1 MFLVKKI
8 SVVIVVL
15 ICFLAC
21 SQESFIK
28 LQKKAQEQENDGSKR
43 PSYVDSDYEVF
54 SETIFLQN
62 MVYQPIEER
71 NAFFQL
77 TKDGDDSFNPET
89 SVILLNE
96 PSDNNEKNPP
106 LYQNDPNNNAN
117 NEKNPPLYQ
126 NDPNNNANN
135 EKNPP
140 LYQND
145 PNNNANNEKSPFLYK
160 PKRKA
165 KNPKLIEY
173 SQQDFYPLKNGDIMM
188 SKEGDQWLIEIKSK
202 ALKRFLKDQND
213 KDRQIQTFTFN
224 DTKTQIA
231 QFKGK
236 ISSYV
241 YTTNDS
247 DLSLRPFYES
257 FLLEKKSDDLYMV
270 DKALDAIEVSKCQ
283 MVLKKHSTDKLD
295 SQHKA
300 ISIDLDFKKE
310 RFKSDTEL
318 FLECQS

>member
-8 SVVIVVL
+8 GVVVVVL
-15 ICFLAC
+15 IGFLAC
-21 SQESFIK
+21 SQERFIQ

-62 MVYQPIEER
+62 MVHQPIKER
-71 NAFFQL
+71 DAFAQL
-77 TKDGDDSFNPET
+77 TKDENDSFNPET

-96 PSDNNEKNPP
+96 PSDNNTKNPP
-106 LYQNDPNNNAN
+106 LNQNESNNNTASN
-117 NEKNPPLYQ
+117 DTKN
-126 NDPNNNANN
+126 
-135 EKNPP
+135 
-140 LYQND
+140 
-145 PNNNANNEKSPFLYK
+145 PFLYK
-160 PKRKA
+160 PKRKT
-165 KNPKLIEY
+165 KDPKLIEY
-173 SQQDFYPLKNGDIMM
+173 SQQNFYPLKDGDIMM

-241 YTTNDS
+241 YTTNNS

-257 FLLEKKSDDLYMV
+257 FLLEKKSDDFYMIGAIG
-270 DKALDAIEVSKCQ
+270 DKALDAIEIHKCQ

>member
-8 SVVIVVL
+8 GVVVVVL
-15 ICFLAC
+15 IGFLAC
-21 SQESFIK
+21 SQERFIQ

-62 MVYQPIEER
+62 MVHQPIKER
-71 NAFFQL
+71 DAFAQL
-77 TKDGDDSFNPET
+77 TKDEDDSFNPET
-89 SVILLNE
+89 SVILLDE
-96 PSDNNEKNPP
+96 PSDNNTKNPP
-106 LYQNDPNNNAN
+106 LNQNESSNNTAN
-117 NEKNPPLYQ
+117 NDAKN
-126 NDPNNNANN
+126 
-135 EKNPP
+135 
-140 LYQND
+140 
-145 PNNNANNEKSPFLYK
+145 PFLYK
-160 PKRKA
+160 PKRKT
-165 KNPKLIEY
+165 KDPKLIEY
-173 SQQDFYPLKNGDIMM
+173 SQQNFYPLKDGDIVM

-241 YTTNDS
+241 YTTNNS
-247 DLSLRPFYES
+247 NLSLRPFYES
-257 FLLEKKSDDLYMV
+257 FLLEKKSDDFYMIGAIG
-270 DKALDAIEVSKCQ
+270 DKALDAIEIQKCQ

>member
-8 SVVIVVL
+8 GVVVVVL
-15 ICFLAC
+15 IGFLAC
-21 SQESFIK
+21 SQERFIQ

-62 MVYQPIEER
+62 MVHQSIEER
-71 NAFFQL
+71 DAFIQP
-77 TKDGDDSFNPET
+77 TKDEDDSFNPET

-106 LYQNDPNNNAN
+106 LNQNESNTNTAN
-117 NEKNPPLYQ
+117 NDTKN
-126 NDPNNNANN
+126 
-135 EKNPP
+135 
-140 LYQND
+140 
-145 PNNNANNEKSPFLYK
+145 PFLYK
-160 PKRKA
+160 PKRKT

-173 SQQDFYPLKNGDIMM
+173 SQQNFYPLKNGDIMM
-188 SKEGDQWLIEIKSK
+188 SKEGDQWLVEIKSK

-257 FLLEKKSDDLYMV
+257 FLLEKKSDDFYMIGAIG
-270 DKALDAIEVSKCQ
+270 DKALDAIEIQKCQ

>member
-8 SVVIVVL
+8 GVVIMILV
-15 ICFLAC
+15 CFLAC
-21 SQESFIK
+21 SQERFIQ
-28 LQKKAQEQENDGSKR
+28 LQKKAQEQENDGSQR

-77 TKDGDDSFNPET
+77 TKDENDFFNPET

-96 PSDNNEKNPP
+96 PSDNDTKNPP
-106 LYQNDPNNNAN
+106 LYQNESNNNTAN
-117 NEKNPPLYQ
+117 NDTKN
-126 NDPNNNANN
+126 
-135 EKNPP
+135 
-140 LYQND
+140 
-145 PNNNANNEKSPFLYK
+145 PFLYK
-160 PKRKA
+160 PKRKT
-165 KNPKLIEY
+165 KDPKLIEY
-173 SQQDFYPLKNGDIMM
+173 SQQNFYPLKNGDIMM

-241 YTTNDS
+241 YTTNNS

-257 FLLEKKSDDLYMV
+257 FLLEKKSDNVYTIV
-270 DKALDAIEVSKCQ
+270 DKALDAIEISKCQ

-318 FLECQS
+318 FLECLKES

>member
-8 SVVIVVL
+8 GVVIVVL
-15 ICFLAC
+15 IGFLAC
-21 SQESFIK
+21 SQERFIK

-43 PSYVDSDYEVF
+43 PSYVDSDHEVF

-62 MVYQPIEER
+62 MVYQPTEER
-71 NAFFQL
+71 DSFAQL
-77 TKDGDDSFNPET
+77 TKDENDSFNPET

-96 PSDNNEKNPP
+96 PSDNDTKNPP
-106 LYQNDPNNNAN
+106 LYPNESHNNTAN
-117 NEKNPPLYQ
+117 NDTKN
-126 NDPNNNANN
+126 
-135 EKNPP
+135 
-140 LYQND
+140 
-145 PNNNANNEKSPFLYK
+145 PFLYK
-160 PKRKA
+160 PKRKT

-173 SQQDFYPLKNGDIMM
+173 SQQDFYSLKNGDIVM
-188 SKEGDQWLIEIKSK
+188 SREGDQWLVEIKSK

-241 YTTNDS
+241 YTTTNS

-257 FLLEKKSDDLYMV
+257 FLLEKKSDDLYTIGAIG
-270 DKALDAIEVSKCQ
+270 DKALDAIEISKCQ

>member
-8 SVVIVVL
+8 SVVIMIL

-21 SQESFIK
+21 SQERFIQ

-77 TKDGDDSFNPET
+77 TNDEDNNPKET

-106 LYQNDPNNNAN
+106 LYQNDPHNNAN
-117 NEKNPPLYQ
+117 NEKN
-126 NDPNNNANN
+126 
-135 EKNPP
+135 
-140 LYQND
+140 
-145 PNNNANNEKSPFLYK
+145 PFLYK

-173 SQQDFYPLKNGDIMM
+173 SQQNFYPLKDGDIMM
-188 SKEGDQWLIEIKSK
+188 SKEGDQWLVEIKSK

-257 FLLEKKSDDLYMV
+257 FLLEKKSDDFYTIGAIG
-270 DKALDAIEVSKCQ
+270 DKALDAIEISKCQ

>member
-1 MFLVKKI
+1 M
-8 SVVIVVL
+8 VL
-15 ICFLAC
+15 IGFLAC
-21 SQESFIK
+21 SQERFIK

-71 NAFFQL
+71 DAFAQL
-77 TKDGDDSFNPET
+77 TKDEDDSFNPET

-96 PSDNNEKNPP
+96 PSDNDTKNPP
-106 LYQNDPNNNAN
+106 LYQNESNTNTAN
-117 NEKNPPLYQ
+117 NDTKN
-126 NDPNNNANN
+126 
-135 EKNPP
+135 
-140 LYQND
+140 
-145 PNNNANNEKSPFLYK
+145 PFLYK
-160 PKRKA
+160 PKRKT

-173 SQQDFYPLKNGDIMM
+173 SQQNFYPLKDGDIVM

-241 YTTNDS
+241 YTTNNS

-257 FLLEKKSDDLYMV
+257 FLLEKKSDNVYTIEN
-270 DKALDAIEVSKCQ
+270 KALDTMEISKCQ

>member
-1 MFLVKKI
+1 M
-8 SVVIVVL
+8 VL
-15 ICFLAC
+15 IGFLAC
-21 SQESFIK
+21 SQERFIQ

-62 MVYQPIEER
+62 MVYQPIKER
-71 NAFFQL
+71 DAFIQP
-77 TKDGDDSFNPET
+77 TKDEDDSFNPET

-96 PSDNNEKNPP
+96 PNDNDAKNPP
-106 LYQNDPNNNAN
+106 LNQNESNTNTAN
-117 NEKNPPLYQ
+117 NDVKN
-126 NDPNNNANN
+126 
-135 EKNPP
+135 
-140 LYQND
+140 
-145 PNNNANNEKSPFLYK
+145 PFLYK
-160 PKRKA
+160 PKRKT
-165 KNPKLIEY
+165 KDPKLIEY
-173 SQQDFYPLKNGDIMM
+173 SQQNFYPLKDGDIVM
-188 SKEGDQWLIEIKSK
+188 SKEGNQWLIEIKSK
-202 ALKRFLKDQND
+202 ALKRFLKDQNN

-241 YTTNDS
+241 YTTNNS
-247 DLSLRPFYES
+247 NLSLRPFYES
-257 FLLEKKSDDLYMV
+257 FLLEKKSDDLYTIG
-270 DKALDAIEVSKCQ
+270 DKALDAIEIHKCQ

>member
-1 MFLVKKI
+1 MI
-8 SVVIVVL
+8 L

-21 SQESFIK
+21 SQERFIK

-77 TKDGDDSFNPET
+77 TNDEDNDPKET

-106 LYQNDPNNNAN
+106 LYPNESHNNTAN
-117 NEKNPPLYQ
+117 NDTKN
-126 NDPNNNANN
+126 
-135 EKNPP
+135 
-140 LYQND
+140 
-145 PNNNANNEKSPFLYK
+145 PFLYK
-160 PKRKA
+160 TKRKT

-173 SQQDFYPLKNGDIMM
+173 SQQNFYPLKDGDIMM
-188 SKEGDQWLIEIKSK
+188 SKEGDQWLVEIKSK

-241 YTTNDS
+241 YTTNNS

-257 FLLEKKSDDLYMV
+257 FLLEKKSDDLYTIG
-270 DKALDAIEVSKCQ
+270 DKALDTIEISKCQ

>member
-8 SVVIVVL
+8 SVVIMIL

-28 LQKKAQEQENDGSKR
+28 MQKKAQEQENDGSKR

-77 TKDGDDSFNPET
+77 TNDEDNDPKET
-89 SVILLNE
+89 PLILLNE
-96 PSDNNEKNPP
+96 PSDNNEKNPL
-106 LYQNDPNNNAN
+106 LYPNESHNNTNNAN
-117 NEKNPPLYQ
+117 NDIKN
-126 NDPNNNANN
+126 
-135 EKNPP
+135 
-140 LYQND
+140 
-145 PNNNANNEKSPFLYK
+145 PFLYK
-160 PKRKA
+160 PKRKT

-173 SQQDFYPLKNGDIMM
+173 SQQDFYPLKDGDIVMN
-188 SKEGDQWLIEIKSK
+188 KEGDQWLIEIKSK

-257 FLLEKKSDDLYMV
+257 FLLEKKSDDLYTIG

>member
-8 SVVIVVL
+8 GVVIVVL
-15 ICFLAC
+15 MCFLAC
-21 SQESFIK
+21 SQERFIK

-62 MVYQPIEER
+62 MVYQPTEER
-71 NAFFQL
+71 DSFAQL
-77 TKDGDDSFNPET
+77 TKDEDDSFNPET

-117 NEKNPPLYQ
+117 NEKNP
-126 NDPNNNANN
+126 
-135 EKNPP
+135 
-140 LYQND
+140 
-145 PNNNANNEKSPFLYK
+145 FLYK
-160 PKRKA
+160 PKRKT

-173 SQQDFYPLKNGDIMM
+173 SQQNFYPLKDGDIIM
-188 SKEGDQWLIEIKSK
+188 SKEGDQWLVEIKSK

-247 DLSLRPFYES
+247 DLSLRSFYES

-270 DKALDAIEVSKCQ
+270 DKALDAIEISKCQ

-318 FLECQS
+318 FLECLKES

>member
-8 SVVIVVL
+8 GVVIMIL

-21 SQESFIK
+21 SQERFIK

-54 SETIFLQN
+54 SETIFLKN
-62 MVYQPIEER
+62 MVYQPMEER
-71 NAFFQL
+71 DSFAQL
-77 TKDGDDSFNPET
+77 TKDGNDSFNPET

-96 PSDNNEKNPP
+96 PSDNDTKNPP
-106 LYQNDPNNNAN
+106 LNQNESNTNTAN
-117 NEKNPPLYQ
+117 NDTKN
-126 NDPNNNANN
+126 
-135 EKNPP
+135 
-140 LYQND
+140 
-145 PNNNANNEKSPFLYK
+145 PFLYK
-160 PKRKA
+160 PKRKT

-173 SQQDFYPLKNGDIMM
+173 SQQNFYPLKNGDIIM
-188 SKEGDQWLIEIKSK
+188 SKEGDQWLVEIKSK

-241 YTTNDS
+241 YTTNNS
-247 DLSLRPFYES
+247 GLSLRPFYES
-257 FLLEKKSDDLYMV
+257 FLLEKKSDNVYTIENKV
-270 DKALDAIEVSKCQ
+270 LDTIEISKCQ

>member
-8 SVVIVVL
+8 GVVIVVL
-15 ICFLAC
+15 IGFLAC
-21 SQESFIK
+21 SQERFIQ

-62 MVYQPIEER
+62 MVHQPMKER
-71 NAFFQL
+71 NAFAQL
-77 TKDGDDSFNPET
+77 TKDGDDSFNHET
-89 SVILLNE
+89 SVILLDE
-96 PSDNNEKNPP
+96 PSDNDTKNPP
-106 LYQNDPNNNAN
+106 LNQNESNNNTASN
-117 NEKNPPLYQ
+117 DTKNL
-126 NDPNNNANN
+126 
-135 EKNPP
+135 
-140 LYQND
+140 
-145 PNNNANNEKSPFLYK
+145 FLYK
-160 PKRKA
+160 PKRKT
-165 KNPKLIEY
+165 KDPKLIEY
-173 SQQDFYPLKNGDIMM
+173 SQQNFYPLKDGDIIM
-188 SKEGDQWLIEIKSK
+188 SKKGDQWLIEIKSK
-202 ALKRFLKDQND
+202 ALKRFLKDQNG

-241 YTTNDS
+241 YTTNNS
-247 DLSLRPFYES
+247 NLSLRPFYES
-257 FLLEKKSDDLYMV
+257 FLLEKKSDDFYMIGAIG
-270 DKALDAIEVSKCQ
+270 DKALDAIEIQKCQ

>member
-8 SVVIVVL
+8 GVVVVVL
-15 ICFLAC
+15 IGFLAC
-21 SQESFIK
+21 SQERFIQ

-54 SETIFLQN
+54 SETIFLKN
-62 MVYQPIEER
+62 MVYQPIKER
-71 NAFFQL
+71 DAFAQL
-77 TKDGDDSFNPET
+77 AKDEDDSFNPET
-89 SVILLNE
+89 SVILLDE
-96 PSDNNEKNPP
+96 PSDNDTKNPP
-106 LYQNDPNNNAN
+106 LNQNESNNNTAN
-117 NEKNPPLYQ
+117 NDTKN
-126 NDPNNNANN
+126 
-135 EKNPP
+135 
-140 LYQND
+140 
-145 PNNNANNEKSPFLYK
+145 PFLYK
-160 PKRKA
+160 PKRKT
-165 KNPKLIEY
+165 KDPKLIEY
-173 SQQDFYPLKNGDIMM
+173 SQQNFYPLKDGDIMM

-241 YTTNDS
+241 YTTNNS
-247 DLSLRPFYES
+247 NLSLRPFYES
-257 FLLEKKSDDLYMV
+257 FLLEKKSDDFYTIGAIG
-270 DKALDAIEVSKCQ
+270 DKALDAIEIHKCQ

>member
-8 SVVIVVL
+8 GVVIAVL

-21 SQESFIK
+21 SQERFIQ

-62 MVYQPIEER
+62 MVYQPTEER
-71 NAFFQL
+71 DSFAQL
-77 TKDGDDSFNPET
+77 TKDENDSFNPET
-89 SVILLNE
+89 SVILLSE
-96 PSDNNEKNPP
+96 PSDNDTKNP
-106 LYQNDPNNNAN
+106 LSYQNETNNNTAN
-117 NEKNPPLYQ
+117 NDTKN
-126 NDPNNNANN
+126 
-135 EKNPP
+135 
-140 LYQND
+140 
-145 PNNNANNEKSPFLYK
+145 PFLYK
-160 PKRKA
+160 PKRKT
-165 KNPKLIEY
+165 KDPKLIEY
-173 SQQDFYPLKNGDIMM
+173 SQQNFYPLKDGDIVM

-241 YTTNDS
+241 YTTNNS

-257 FLLEKKSDDLYMV
+257 FLLEKKSGDLYTIR
-270 DKALDAIEVSKCQ
+270 DKTLDAIEISKCQ

>member
-8 SVVIVVL
+8 GVVVVVL
-15 ICFLAC
+15 IGFLAC
-21 SQESFIK
+21 SQERFIQ

-62 MVYQPIEER
+62 MVHQPIKER
-71 NAFFQL
+71 DSFAQL

-96 PSDNNEKNPP
+96 PSDNDTKNPP
-106 LYQNDPNNNAN
+106 LNQNESNNNA
-117 NEKNPPLYQ
+117 
-126 NDPNNNANN
+126 ANN
-135 EKNPP
+135 DTKN
-140 LYQND
+140 
-145 PNNNANNEKSPFLYK
+145 PFLYK
-160 PKRKA
+160 PKRKT
-165 KNPKLIEY
+165 KDSKLIEY
-173 SQQDFYPLKNGDIMM
+173 SQQNFYPLKDGDIIM

-241 YTTNDS
+241 YTTNNS
-247 DLSLRPFYES
+247 NLSLRPFYES
-257 FLLEKKSDDLYMV
+257 FLLEKKSDDFYTIGAIG
-270 DKALDAIEVSKCQ
+270 DKALDAIEIHKCQ

>member
-8 SVVIVVL
+8 GVVVMVL
-15 ICFLAC
+15 IGFLAC
-21 SQESFIK
+21 SQERFIQ

-54 SETIFLQN
+54 SETIFLKN
-62 MVYQPIEER
+62 MVHQPTRER
-71 NAFFQL
+71 DAFAQL

-96 PSDNNEKNPP
+96 PSDNDTKNPP
-106 LYQNDPNNNAN
+106 LNQNEPDNNTVSNDT
-117 NEKNPPLYQ
+117 KN
-126 NDPNNNANN
+126 
-135 EKNPP
+135 
-140 LYQND
+140 
-145 PNNNANNEKSPFLYK
+145 PFLYK
-160 PKRKA
+160 PKRKT
-165 KNPKLIEY
+165 KDPKLIEY
-173 SQQDFYPLKNGDIMM
+173 SQQNFYPLKDGDIMM

-241 YTTNDS
+241 YTTNNS
-247 DLSLRPFYES
+247 NLSLRPFYES
-257 FLLEKKSDDLYMV
+257 FLLEKKSDDFYMIGAIG
-270 DKALDAIEVSKCQ
+270 DKALDAIEIQKCQ

>member
-1 MFLVKKI
+1 MI
-8 SVVIVVL
+8 L

-21 SQESFIK
+21 SQERFIQ
-28 LQKKAQEQENDGSKR
+28 LQKKAQEQENDGSQR
-43 PSYVDSDYEVF
+43 PSYVDSDHEVF

-62 MVYQPIEER
+62 MVYQPTEER
-71 NAFFQL
+71 DSFAQL
-77 TKDGDDSFNPET
+77 TKDENDSFNPET

-96 PSDNNEKNPP
+96 PSDN
-106 LYQNDPNNNAN
+106 DT
-117 NEKNPPLYQ
+117 
-126 NDPNNNANN
+126 
-135 EKNPP
+135 KNPP

-160 PKRKA
+160 PKRKT

-173 SQQDFYPLKNGDIMM
+173 SQQDFYPLKNGDIVM
-188 SKEGDQWLIEIKSK
+188 SREGDQWLVEIKSK

-241 YTTNDS
+241 YTTNNS

-257 FLLEKKSDDLYMV
+257 FLLEKKSDDLYMIG

-318 FLECQS
+318 FLECLKGS

>member
-8 SVVIVVL
+8 GVVIMIL

-28 LQKKAQEQENDGSKR
+28 MQKKAQEQENDGSKR

-77 TKDGDDSFNPET
+77 TKDGNDSFNPET

-117 NEKNPPLYQ
+117 NEKNP
-126 NDPNNNANN
+126 
-135 EKNPP
+135 
-140 LYQND
+140 
-145 PNNNANNEKSPFLYK
+145 FLYK
-160 PKRKA
+160 PKRKT

-173 SQQDFYPLKNGDIMM
+173 SQQDFYPLKNGDIIM
-188 SKEGDQWLIEIKSK
+188 SKEGDQWLVEIKSK

-270 DKALDAIEVSKCQ
+270 DKALDAIEISKCQ

-318 FLECQS
+318 FLECLKES

>member
-8 SVVIVVL
+8 SVVIIIL

-21 SQESFIK
+21 SQERFIK

-77 TKDGDDSFNPET
+77 TKDEDDSFNPET

-96 PSDNNEKNPP
+96 PSDNDTKNPP
-106 LYQNDPNNNAN
+106 LYPNESHNNTNNAN
-117 NEKNPPLYQ
+117 N
-126 NDPNNNANN
+126 DT
-135 EKNPP
+135 
-140 LYQND
+140 
-145 PNNNANNEKSPFLYK
+145 KSPFLYK

-173 SQQDFYPLKNGDIMM
+173 SQQDFYPLKDGDIMM
-188 SKEGDQWLIEIKSK
+188 SKEGDQWLVEIKSK

-270 DKALDAIEVSKCQ
+270 DKALDAIEISKCQ

>member
-8 SVVIVVL
+8 SVVIMIL

-21 SQESFIK
+21 SQERFIK

-77 TKDGDDSFNPET
+77 TKDEDDSFNPET

-117 NEKNPPLYQ
+117 NEK
-126 NDPNNNANN
+126 
-135 EKNPP
+135 
-140 LYQND
+140 
-145 PNNNANNEKSPFLYK
+145 SPFLYK
-160 PKRKA
+160 PKRKT

-173 SQQDFYPLKNGDIMM
+173 SQQNFYPLKNGDIIM

-257 FLLEKKSDDLYMV
+257 FLLEKKSDDFYTIGAIG
-270 DKALDAIEVSKCQ
+270 DKALDAIEISKCQ

>member
-8 SVVIVVL
+8 GVVIVVL

-21 SQESFIK
+21 SQERFIQ

-43 PSYVDSDYEVF
+43 PSYVDSDHEVF
-54 SETIFLQN
+54 SETIFLKN
-62 MVYQPIEER
+62 MVYQPTNER

-96 PSDNNEKNPP
+96 PSDN
-106 LYQNDPNNNAN
+106 DT
-117 NEKNPPLYQ
+117 
-126 NDPNNNANN
+126 
-135 EKNPP
+135 KNPP

-160 PKRKA
+160 PKRKT

-173 SQQDFYPLKNGDIMM
+173 SQQNFYPLKNGDIIM
-188 SKEGDQWLIEIKSK
+188 SKEGDQWLVEIKSK

-241 YTTNDS
+241 YTTNNS

-257 FLLEKKSDDLYMV
+257 FLLEKKSDDFYTIGAIG
-270 DKALDAIEVSKCQ
+270 DKALDAIEISKCQ

>member
-8 SVVIVVL
+8 GVVIMVL

-21 SQESFIK
+21 SQERFIK

-77 TKDGDDSFNPET
+77 TKDEDNSFNPET

-106 LYQNDPNNNAN
+106 LYQNESHNNTNNAN
-117 NEKNPPLYQ
+117 NDTKN
-126 NDPNNNANN
+126 
-135 EKNPP
+135 
-140 LYQND
+140 
-145 PNNNANNEKSPFLYK
+145 PFLYK
-160 PKRKA
+160 PKRKT

-173 SQQDFYPLKNGDIMM
+173 SQQDFYPLKNGDIIM
-188 SKEGDQWLIEIKSK
+188 SKEGDQWLVEIKSK

-257 FLLEKKSDDLYMV
+257 FLLEKKSDNVYTIG
-270 DKALDAIEVSKCQ
+270 DKALDAIEISKCQ

>member
-8 SVVIVVL
+8 SVVIMIL

-62 MVYQPIEER
+62 MVYQSTEER
-71 NAFFQL
+71 NSFAQL

-96 PSDNNEKNPP
+96 PSDNDTKNPP
-106 LYQNDPNNNAN
+106 LYP
-117 NEKNPPLYQ
+117 
-126 NDPNNNANN
+126 
-135 EKNPP
+135 
-140 LYQND
+140 ND

-160 PKRKA
+160 PKRKT

-173 SQQDFYPLKNGDIMM
+173 SQQNFYPLKDGDIVM
-188 SKEGDQWLIEIKSK
+188 SKEGDQWLVEIKSK

-224 DTKTQIA
+224 DTKTQIV

-241 YTTNDS
+241 YTTNNS

-270 DKALDAIEVSKCQ
+270 DKALDAIEISKCQ

>member
-8 SVVIVVL
+8 GVVVVVL
-15 ICFLAC
+15 IGFLAC
-21 SQESFIK
+21 SQERFIQ

-62 MVYQPIEER
+62 MVHQPIKER
-71 NAFFQL
+71 DAFVQL

-89 SVILLNE
+89 SVILLDE
-96 PSDNNEKNPP
+96 PSDNDTKNPP
-106 LYQNDPNNNAN
+106 LNQNESNNNTASN
-117 NEKNPPLYQ
+117 DTKN
-126 NDPNNNANN
+126 
-135 EKNPP
+135 
-140 LYQND
+140 
-145 PNNNANNEKSPFLYK
+145 PFLYK
-160 PKRKA
+160 PKRKT
-165 KNPKLIEY
+165 KDPKLIEY
-173 SQQDFYPLKNGDIMM
+173 SQQNFYPLKDGDIIM
-188 SKEGDQWLIEIKSK
+188 SKKGDQWLIEIKSK
-202 ALKRFLKDQND
+202 ALKRFLKDQNN

-241 YTTNDS
+241 YTTNNS
-247 DLSLRPFYES
+247 NLSLRPFYES
-257 FLLEKKSDDLYMV
+257 FLLEKKSDDLYTIEN
-270 DKALDAIEVSKCQ
+270 KALDAIEIQKCQ

>member
-8 SVVIVVL
+8 GVVVVVL
-15 ICFLAC
+15 MCFLAC
-21 SQESFIK
+21 SQERFIQ

-62 MVYQPIEER
+62 MVYQPTEER
-71 NAFFQL
+71 DSFAQL
-77 TKDGDDSFNPET
+77 TKDENDSFNPET

-96 PSDNNEKNPP
+96 PSDNDTKNPP
-106 LYQNDPNNNAN
+106 LYQNESNTNTAN
-117 NEKNPPLYQ
+117 NDTKN
-126 NDPNNNANN
+126 
-135 EKNPP
+135 
-140 LYQND
+140 
-145 PNNNANNEKSPFLYK
+145 PFLYK
-160 PKRKA
+160 PKRKT

-173 SQQDFYPLKNGDIMM
+173 SQQNFYPLKNGDIIM

-241 YTTNDS
+241 YTTNNS

-257 FLLEKKSDDLYMV
+257 FLLEKKSDDFYTIGA

>member
-8 SVVIVVL
+8 GVVIAVL
-15 ICFLAC
+15 MCFLAC
-21 SQESFIK
+21 SQERFIQ

-62 MVYQPIEER
+62 MVHQPIEER
-71 NAFFQL
+71 DAFAQL
-77 TKDGDDSFNPET
+77 TKDGDDSFNSET
-89 SVILLNE
+89 SVILLDE
-96 PSDNNEKNPP
+96 PSDNDTKNPP
-106 LYQNDPNNNAN
+106 LYQNESNTNTAN
-117 NEKNPPLYQ
+117 NDTKN
-126 NDPNNNANN
+126 
-135 EKNPP
+135 
-140 LYQND
+140 
-145 PNNNANNEKSPFLYK
+145 PFLYK
-160 PKRKA
+160 PKRKT

-173 SQQDFYPLKNGDIMM
+173 SQQNFYPLKDGDIVM

-202 ALKRFLKDQND
+202 ALKRFLKNQND

-241 YTTNDS
+241 YTTNNS
-247 DLSLRPFYES
+247 DLSLRPFYKS
-257 FLLEKKSDDLYMV
+257 FLLEKKSDDFYTIGAIG
-270 DKALDAIEVSKCQ
+270 DKALDAIEISKCQ

>member
-1 MFLVKKI
+1 M
-8 SVVIVVL
+8 VL
-15 ICFLAC
+15 IGFLAC
-21 SQESFIK
+21 SQERFIQ

-62 MVYQPIEER
+62 MVHQPIKER
-71 NAFFQL
+71 DAFAQL
-77 TKDGDDSFNPET
+77 TKDEDDSFNYET
-89 SVILLNE
+89 SVILLDE
-96 PSDNNEKNPP
+96 PSDNDTKSLPLNQNESNT
-106 LYQNDPNNNAN
+106 NTAN
-117 NEKNPPLYQ
+117 NDVKN
-126 NDPNNNANN
+126 
-135 EKNPP
+135 
-140 LYQND
+140 
-145 PNNNANNEKSPFLYK
+145 PFLYK
-160 PKRKA
+160 PKRKT
-165 KNPKLIEY
+165 KDPKLIEY
-173 SQQDFYPLKNGDIMM
+173 SQQNFYPLKDGDIVM

-241 YTTNDS
+241 YTTNNS
-247 DLSLRPFYES
+247 NLSLRPFYES
-257 FLLEKKSDDLYMV
+257 FLLEKKSDDFYTIGAIG
-270 DKALDAIEVSKCQ
+270 DKALDAIEIHKCQ

>member
-1 MFLVKKI
+1 M
-8 SVVIVVL
+8 VL
-15 ICFLAC
+15 IGFLAC
-21 SQESFIK
+21 SQERFIK
-28 LQKKAQEQENDGSKR
+28 LQKKAQEQENDGSQR

-62 MVYQPIEER
+62 MVHQPIKER
-71 NAFFQL
+71 DAFAQL
-77 TKDGDDSFNPET
+77 TKDEDDSFNPGT

-96 PSDNNEKNPP
+96 PSDNDTKNPP
-106 LYQNDPNNNAN
+106 LYPNESNTNTAN
-117 NEKNPPLYQ
+117 NDTKN
-126 NDPNNNANN
+126 
-135 EKNPP
+135 
-140 LYQND
+140 
-145 PNNNANNEKSPFLYK
+145 PFLYK
-160 PKRKA
+160 PKRKT

-173 SQQDFYPLKNGDIMM
+173 SQQNFYPLKNGDIVM
-188 SKEGDQWLIEIKSK
+188 SKEGDQWLVEIKSK

-241 YTTNDS
+241 YTTNNS

-257 FLLEKKSDDLYMV
+257 FLLEKKSDDLYTIG

>member
-8 SVVIVVL
+8 GVVVVVL
-15 ICFLAC
+15 IGFLAC
-21 SQESFIK
+21 SQERFIQ

-62 MVYQPIEER
+62 MVHQPMKER
-71 NAFFQL
+71 NAFAQL

-89 SVILLNE
+89 SVILLDE
-96 PSDNNEKNPP
+96 PSDNDTKNPP
-106 LYQNDPNNNAN
+106 LNQNESNNNTASN
-117 NEKNPPLYQ
+117 DTKN
-126 NDPNNNANN
+126 
-135 EKNPP
+135 
-140 LYQND
+140 
-145 PNNNANNEKSPFLYK
+145 PFLYK
-160 PKRKA
+160 PKRKT
-165 KNPKLIEY
+165 KDPKLIEY
-173 SQQDFYPLKNGDIMM
+173 SQQNFYPLKDGDIMM

-241 YTTNDS
+241 YTTNNS
-247 DLSLRPFYES
+247 DLSLRPFYKS
-257 FLLEKKSDDLYMV
+257 FLLEKKSDDFYTIGAIG
-270 DKALDAIEVSKCQ
+270 DKALDAIEIHKCQ

>member
-8 SVVIVVL
+8 GVVVVVL
-15 ICFLAC
+15 IGFLAC
-21 SQESFIK
+21 SQERFIQ

-62 MVYQPIEER
+62 MVHQPIKER
-71 NAFFQL
+71 DAFAQL
-77 TKDGDDSFNPET
+77 TKDEDDSFNPET
-89 SVILLNE
+89 SVILLDE
-96 PSDNNEKNPP
+96 PSDNDTKNPP
-106 LYQNDPNNNAN
+106 LNQNESNNNA
-117 NEKNPPLYQ
+117 
-126 NDPNNNANN
+126 ANN
-135 EKNPP
+135 DTKN
-140 LYQND
+140 
-145 PNNNANNEKSPFLYK
+145 PFLYK
-160 PKRKA
+160 PKRKT
-165 KNPKLIEY
+165 KDPKLIEY
-173 SQQDFYPLKNGDIMM
+173 SQQNFYPLKDGDIVM

-224 DTKTQIA
+224 DTKMQIA

-241 YTTNDS
+241 YTTNNS
-247 DLSLRPFYES
+247 NLSLRPFYES
-257 FLLEKKSDDLYMV
+257 FLLEKKSDDFYTIG
-270 DKALDAIEVSKCQ
+270 DKALDAIEIQKCQ

>member
-8 SVVIVVL
+8 GVVIVVL
-15 ICFLAC
+15 MCFLAC
-21 SQESFIK
+21 SQERFIQ

-62 MVYQPIEER
+62 MVHQPAEER
-71 NAFFQL
+71 NAFAQL
-77 TKDGDDSFNPET
+77 TKDEDNSFNPET
-89 SVILLNE
+89 SVVLLNE
-96 PSDNNEKNPP
+96 PSDNDTKNPP
-106 LYQNDPNNNAN
+106 LYQSESNNNAN
-117 NEKNPPLYQ
+117 T
-126 NDPNNNANN
+126 ANN
-135 EKNPP
+135 DTKN
-140 LYQND
+140 
-145 PNNNANNEKSPFLYK
+145 PFLYK
-160 PKRKA
+160 PKRKT

-173 SQQDFYPLKNGDIMM
+173 SQQNFYPLKDGDIVM

-241 YTTNDS
+241 YTTNNS
-247 DLSLRPFYES
+247 DLSLRSFYES
-257 FLLEKKSDDLYMV
+257 FLLEKKSDDFYTIG
-270 DKALDAIEVSKCQ
+270 DKALDSIEISKCQ

-318 FLECQS
+318 FLECQN

>member
-21 SQESFIK
+21 SQERFIK
-28 LQKKAQEQENDGSKR
+28 LQKKVQEQENDGSKR
-43 PSYVDSDYEVF
+43 PSYVDSDHEVF

-62 MVYQPIEER
+62 MVYQPVEER
-71 NAFFQL
+71 NVFFQL
-77 TKDGDDSFNPET
+77 TKDGNDSFNPET

-96 PSDNNEKNPP
+96 PSDNDTKNPP

-117 NEKNPPLYQ
+117 NEKN
-126 NDPNNNANN
+126 
-135 EKNPP
+135 
-140 LYQND
+140 
-145 PNNNANNEKSPFLYK
+145 PFLYK

-173 SQQDFYPLKNGDIMM
+173 SQQNFYPLKNGDIMM

-257 FLLEKKSDDLYMV
+257 FLLEKKSDDFYTIGAIG
-270 DKALDAIEVSKCQ
+270 DKALDAIEISKCQ

>member
-8 SVVIVVL
+8 GVVIMILV
-15 ICFLAC
+15 CFLAC

-43 PSYVDSDYEVF
+43 PSYVDSDYEIF

-77 TKDGDDSFNPET
+77 TKDEDNSFNPEN

-96 PSDNNEKNPP
+96 PSDNSEKNPP
-106 LYQNDPNNNAN
+106 SYPNESDNNTNNAN
-117 NEKNPPLYQ
+117 NDIKNP
-126 NDPNNNANN
+126 
-135 EKNPP
+135 
-140 LYQND
+140 
-145 PNNNANNEKSPFLYK
+145 FFYK
-160 PKRKA
+160 PKRKT

-173 SQQDFYPLKNGDIMM
+173 SQQDFYPLKNGDIIM
-188 SKEGDQWLIEIKSK
+188 SKEGDQWLIEIQSK

-224 DTKTQIA
+224 NTKTQIA

-257 FLLEKKSDDLYMV
+257 FLLEKKSDNVYTIEN
-270 DKALDAIEVSKCQ
+270 KALDTMEISKCQ

-318 FLECQS
+318 FLECLKES

>member
-8 SVVIVVL
+8 SVVIMIL

-21 SQESFIK
+21 SQERFIK

-43 PSYVDSDYEVF
+43 PSYVDSEHEVF

-77 TKDGDDSFNPET
+77 TNDEDNDPKET

-96 PSDNNEKNPP
+96 PSDN
-106 LYQNDPNNNAN
+106 DT
-117 NEKNPPLYQ
+117 
-126 NDPNNNANN
+126 
-135 EKNPP
+135 KNPP

-160 PKRKA
+160 PKRKT

-173 SQQDFYPLKNGDIMM
+173 SQQDFYPLKNGDIVM
-188 SKEGDQWLIEIKSK
+188 SKEGDQWLVEIKSK

-241 YTTNDS
+241 YTTNNS

-257 FLLEKKSDDLYMV
+257 FLLEKKSDDLYTIGN
-270 DKALDAIEVSKCQ
+270 KALDAIEISKCQ

-318 FLECQS
+318 FLECLKES

>member
-8 SVVIVVL
+8 SVVIMIL

-21 SQESFIK
+21 SQERFIK

-62 MVYQPIEER
+62 MVYQPKEER
-71 NAFFQL
+71 DSFAQL
-77 TKDGDDSFNPET
+77 TKDEDNSFNPET

-96 PSDNNEKNPP
+96 PSDNDTKNPP
-106 LYQNDPNNNAN
+106 LNQNETNNNTAN
-117 NEKNPPLYQ
+117 DDTKN
-126 NDPNNNANN
+126 
-135 EKNPP
+135 
-140 LYQND
+140 
-145 PNNNANNEKSPFLYK
+145 PFLYK
-160 PKRKA
+160 PKRKT

-173 SQQDFYPLKNGDIMM
+173 SQQNFYPLKNGDIIM
-188 SKEGDQWLIEIKSK
+188 SKEGDQWLVEIQSK

-257 FLLEKKSDDLYMV
+257 FLLEKKSDNVYTIEN
-270 DKALDAIEVSKCQ
+270 KALDTIEISKCQ

>member
-8 SVVIVVL
+8 GVVIMILV
-15 ICFLAC
+15 CFLAC

-28 LQKKAQEQENDGSKR
+28 MQKKAQEQENDGSKR

-77 TKDGDDSFNPET
+77 TKDEDNSFNPEN

-96 PSDNNEKNPP
+96 PSDNSETLYPNESHN
-106 LYQNDPNNNAN
+106 NTNNAN
-117 NEKNPPLYQ
+117 NDVKN
-126 NDPNNNANN
+126 
-135 EKNPP
+135 
-140 LYQND
+140 
-145 PNNNANNEKSPFLYK
+145 PFLYK
-160 PKRKA
+160 PKRKT

-173 SQQDFYPLKNGDIMM
+173 SQQDFYPLKNGDIIM
-188 SKEGDQWLIEIKSK
+188 SKEGDQWLIEIQSK

-257 FLLEKKSDDLYMV
+257 FLLEKKSDNVYTIEN
-270 DKALDAIEVSKCQ
+270 KALDTMEISKCQ

-318 FLECQS
+318 FLECLKES

>member
-1 MFLVKKI
+1 M
-8 SVVIVVL
+8 VL
-15 ICFLAC
+15 IGFLAC
-21 SQESFIK
+21 SQERFIK
-28 LQKKAQEQENDGSKR
+28 LQKKVQEQENDGSKR

-54 SETIFLQN
+54 SETIFLKN
-62 MVYQPIEER
+62 MVYQPTEER
-71 NAFFQL
+71 DSFAQL
-77 TKDGDDSFNPET
+77 TKDGNDSFNPET

-117 NEKNPPLYQ
+117 NEK
-126 NDPNNNANN
+126 
-135 EKNPP
+135 
-140 LYQND
+140 
-145 PNNNANNEKSPFLYK
+145 SPFLYK
-160 PKRKA
+160 PKRKT
-165 KNPKLIEY
+165 KDPKLIEY
-173 SQQDFYPLKNGDIMM
+173 SQQDFYPLKDGDIVM

-224 DTKTQIA
+224 DTKTQIV

-241 YTTNDS
+241 YTTNNS
-247 DLSLRPFYES
+247 DLSLRPFYKS
-257 FLLEKKSDDLYMV
+257 FLLEKKSDDLYTIG
-270 DKALDAIEVSKCQ
+270 DKALDAIEISKCQ

-318 FLECQS
+318 FLECLKGS

>member
-8 SVVIVVL
+8 GVVVVVL
-15 ICFLAC
+15 IGFLAC
-21 SQESFIK
+21 SQERFIQ

-62 MVYQPIEER
+62 MVYQPIKER
-71 NAFFQL
+71 DAFAQPN
-77 TKDGDDSFNPET
+77 KDEDDSFNPET
-89 SVILLNE
+89 SVILLDE
-96 PSDNNEKNPP
+96 PSDNDTKNPP
-106 LYQNDPNNNAN
+106 LNQNESNNNTAN
-117 NEKNPPLYQ
+117 NDTKN
-126 NDPNNNANN
+126 
-135 EKNPP
+135 
-140 LYQND
+140 
-145 PNNNANNEKSPFLYK
+145 PFLYK
-160 PKRKA
+160 PKRKT
-165 KNPKLIEY
+165 KDPKLIEY
-173 SQQDFYPLKNGDIMM
+173 SQQNFYPLKDGDIMM
-188 SKEGDQWLIEIKSK
+188 SKEGNQWLIEIKSK
-202 ALKRFLKDQND
+202 ALKRFLKDQNN

-241 YTTNDS
+241 YTTNNS
-247 DLSLRPFYES
+247 NLSLRPFYES
-257 FLLEKKSDDLYMV
+257 FLLEKKSDDFYMIGAIG
-270 DKALDAIEVSKCQ
+270 DKALDAIEIQKCQ

>member
-1 MFLVKKI
+1 M
-8 SVVIVVL
+8 VL
-15 ICFLAC
+15 MCFLAC
-21 SQESFIK
+21 SQERFIQ

-62 MVYQPIEER
+62 MVYQPTEER
-71 NAFFQL
+71 DSFAQL
-77 TKDGDDSFNPET
+77 TKNEDDSFNPET

-96 PSDNNEKNPP
+96 PSGNDTKNPP
-106 LYQNDPNNNAN
+106 LYQNESNNNTAN
-117 NEKNPPLYQ
+117 NDTKN
-126 NDPNNNANN
+126 
-135 EKNPP
+135 
-140 LYQND
+140 
-145 PNNNANNEKSPFLYK
+145 PFLYK
-160 PKRKA
+160 PKRKT
-165 KNPKLIEY
+165 KDPKLIEY
-173 SQQDFYPLKNGDIMM
+173 SQQNFYPLKDGDIIV

-241 YTTNDS
+241 YTTNNS
-247 DLSLRPFYES
+247 GLSLRPFYES
-257 FLLEKKSDDLYMV
+257 FPLEKKSDNLYTIG
-270 DKALDAIEVSKCQ
+270 DKALDAIEISKCQ

-310 RFKSDTEL
+310 RFKSDIEL
-318 FLECQS
+318 FLECQN